1 MQAFERTWDDRGGQ
15 GDPVAGPAPSD
26 LFDPACADL
35 SLFGCWAAA
44 PAYGKAL
51 PEDDALVDDV
61 RAVVLEIKS
70 AAAPAVSPAEAL
82 RQLLNEM
89 TVEMREQFESF
100 RAMRA
105 AADAALQ
112 GGDEAAGKLARA
124 DIKAAT
130 DAMSLIVRTLEKVD
144 SLQRQL
150 ARDRED
156 DAERTADASGYEEAK
171 KRFLQMIEDRANEG
185 AIRLYEEWKRDGPPA
200 GVLLRSGGEA
210 AQPAHAEA
218 EAGSDI
224 GQTREDFNRGGQ
236 DGRRNCGG
244 A

>member
-1 MQAFERTWDDRGGQ
+1 MQGLECASDSRGRQ
-15 GDPVAGPAPSD
+15 GSLAEGLAPSD
-26 LFDPACADL
+26 PFDPAFADL
-35 SLFGCWAAA
+35 SLFGCWAIA
-44 PAYGKAL
+44 PAYGEAL
-51 PEDDALVDDV
+51 PQDDPLADSV
-61 RAVVLEIKS
+61 RAVVLETKS
-70 AAAPAVSPAEAL
+70 AETPAVAPAEQL

-89 TVEMREQFESF
+89 TVEMRKQFESF

-156 DAERTADASGYEEAK
+156 EAERAVDAGGY
-171 KRFLQMIEDRANEG
+171 
-185 AIRLYEEWKRDGPPA
+185 
-200 GVLLRSGGEA
+200 GEA
-210 AQPAHAEA
+210 VREVERLIEARAQERFEA
-218 EAGSDI
+218 LCVA
-224 GQTREDFNRGGQ
+224 RGI
-236 DGRRNCGG
+236 DRSEPGG
-244 A
+244 ARGDPPEPADTG

>member
-1 MQAFERTWDDRGGQ
+1 MQGFEQNFGGRVGQ
-15 GDPVAGPAPSD
+15 GDRVAGPAPFD
-26 LFDPACADL
+26 PFDPACADL

-44 PAYGKAL
+44 PAYGEAL
-51 PEDDALVDDV
+51 PENDPLADSV
-61 RAVVLEIKS
+61 RAVVLETKS
-70 AAAPAVSPAEAL
+70 VDPPAPSPAEAL

-89 TVEMREQFESF
+89 TVEMREQFETF

-105 AADAALQ
+105 AADVLLQ

-156 DAERTADASGYEEAK
+156 EAERAVDAGGYGEAK
-171 KRFLQMIEDRANEG
+171 TRFLQMIKDRAHDE
-185 AIRLYEEWKRDGPPA
+185 AVSLYNEWKRDGPPA
-200 GVLLRSGGEA
+200 GALLRSGGQA
-210 AQPAHAEA
+210 AQPADAEA
-218 EAGSDI
+218 EVGGDI
-224 GQTREDFNRGGQ
+224 GQAREDFQGHGQ
-236 DGRRNCGG
+236 DGCPDCGG